1 MRFVHK
7 LCYIALGGFLFALG
21 TIISPIIAERT
32 KFSEVECTKL
42 TVVNRDGDPV
52 VVLSADDVVGKGE
65 IHVYGASH
73 GLDGGSISVHNGQEI
88 DASIWINVS
97 PDYVAL
103 AVKADIGNSALIVS
117 DSRGKSSGGGGRVV
131 VNSKKGSATLEV
143 DEYGGRL
150 DIRDSH
156 NTGLF
161 REDGKP
167 LAIIG
172 INKNGNGVVQTRK
185 KNGEAFHTLGNPIV
199 LPHVGTTSDVI
210 ESKVNGTFNGWDG
223 ETVVKLMNGQ
233 IWKQSAY
240 HYEYHYAYMPKVLIY
255 KSDTRYKM
263 LVDGTDEA
271 VSVERIK

>member
-1 MRFVHK
+1 MRLVHK

-52 VVLSADDVVGKGE
+52 VVLSAAKGERVDMGNGE

-73 GLDGGSISVHNGQEI
+73 GRTGGSISVHNGQEK
-88 DASIWINVS
+88 DSSLWIHAS

-131 VNSKKGSATLEV
+131 VNSKNGSATLEV

-185 KNGEAFHTLGNPIV
+185 KNGEAFHTLGNPVV
-199 LPHVGTTSDVI
+199 LPHVGTTSDV
-210 ESKVNGTFNGWDG
+210 N
-223 ETVVKLMNGQ
+223 
-233 IWKQSAY
+233 
-240 HYEYHYAYMPKVLIY
+240 
-255 KSDTRYKM
+255 
-263 LVDGTDEA
+263 
-271 VSVERIK
+271 

>member
-42 TVVNRDGDPV
+42 TVVDRDGDPV
-52 VVLSADDVVGKGE
+52 VVLSAGVLRMGGGE
-65 IHVYGASH
+65 IHVYGTNH
-73 GLDGGSISVHNGQEI
+73 GIGGSIAIHHGQEI
-88 DASIWINVS
+88 AASVWIHASIDSSFVVVG
-97 PDYVAL
+97 PD
-103 AVKADIGNSALIVS
+103 
-117 DSRGKSSGGGGRVV
+117 RGSKVWLSSHKKSGGSVV
-131 VNSKKGSATLEV
+131 VNNKNGSATMEV

-150 DIRDSH
+150 DVRD
-156 NTGLF
+156 T
-161 REDGKP
+161 DKYGKS
-167 LAIIG
+167 LAGIG
-172 INKNGNGVVQTRK
+172 INKNGNGVVQTWK

-210 ESKVNGTFNGWDG
+210 ESSINGTFNGWDG